1 MEHLLG
7 GAPNTAI
14 AREAMGEPKLK
25 VAKAEVAKAVKAVKK
40 AMKKPVKKAVG
51 KKNKHGKAFKKGIMK
66 AAAAAVAFRNSFKKV
81 IKRKLAKKQKTVL
94 KPINPVVKH
103 HSKVVSFHKKKKKK
117 VARPHSIVDAVISE
131 ELKTPAG
138 MATSLLGDQVSLSK
152 KMPKKKVKKPVKK
165 VQHSKLLSFVPIKPK
180 KPITPK
186 AAATKYQREVRHIHL
201 TKPKAKKKK
210 TSAVKPSAG
219 YQAII
224 AKLKAKLKKQH
235 TENEKLEAE
244 VKEDHKAEVKKD
256 HQVKKVLHSAVK
268 KITVDDKALKAK
280 SGKKKGPVMLSS
292 ILHITE

>member
-1 MEHLLG
+1 M
-7 GAPNTAI
+7 
-14 AREAMGEPKLK
+14 R
-25 VAKAEVAKAVKAVKK
+25 
-40 AMKKPVKKAVG
+40 KPVKKAGG

-81 IKRKLAKKQKTVL
+81 IKRKLAKKQKTVV

-152 KMPKKKVKKPVKK
+152 KMPKKKVKVKKPVKK

-244 VKEDHKAEVKKD
+244 VKEDHKVEVKKD

-292 ILHITE
+292 ILSITE